1 MKIKNSFFAKG
12 NTEYYDFD
20 IEIVYLTKEDK
31 KEPGYYIIF
40 LPIFK
45 YNKRFDKLENFKLG
59 YKLVSSDLE
68 DDNVLNQILSCK
80 HSLVEKYILK
90 IESKLKEKHLKEFK
104 ELKEEVQKDSN
115 EKKSIV
121 EKVNFS
127 KNKNENLNKESV
139 KLRDLEKNI
148 IAYHES
154 GHAIA
159 GLLLEERNIE
169 KISIIPNEKSLGHTS
184 NSYKEETYLNT
195 QTELLNKIKFL
206 LAGKVAEELIFGEH
220 STGVYDD
227 LKRSSEIALNMVCK
241 YGMGNRAS
249 LFINPFTKDSIAPED
264 IKKAETILSSANKEV
279 TELLKEHK
287 KELKV
292 IASELY
298 NEEELDISFIKSV
311 LDNTLE
317 KETAK

>member
-12 NTEYYDFD
+12 NTQYYDFD

-45 YNKRFDKLENFKLG
+45 YDKCFDKLENFKLG
-59 YKLVSSDLE
+59 YKLASSDSE
-68 DDNVLNQILSCK
+68 NDDVLNQILNCK
-80 HSLVEKYILK
+80 HSLVEKYISK

-104 ELKEEVQKDSN
+104 EEIQKDSS
-115 EKKSIV
+115 EKKSII

-127 KNKNENLNKESV
+127 KNKSENLNNGVV

-154 GHAIA
+154 GHAIV
-159 GLLLEERNIE
+159 GILLEERNIE
-169 KISIIPNEKSLGHTS
+169 KISIIPNKKSPGYTS
-184 NSYKEETYLNT
+184 NSCKEETYLNT

-206 LAGKVAEELIFGEH
+206 LAGKVAEELIFREH

-227 LKRSSEIALNMVCK
+227 LKKSSEIALNMVCK

-249 LFINPFTKDSIAPED
+249 LFINPLRKDSIAPED
-264 IKKAETILSSANKEV
+264 IKKAEIILSSANKEV

-287 KELKV
+287 KELKI

-298 NEEELDISFIKSV
+298 NEEELDISFIKSI